1 MAFFDDLSKKL
12 SQVGQSAVQKTKEVA
27 DIAKYTASIAEEERN
42 ITKLYAQ
49 IGQAYVQLHAEDA
62 PEDMKELIQQ
72 IWAAQEKIQENRA
85 QLRQLKGVELCPN
98 CEAEVDKDA
107 LFCGKCGAKMPE
119 PPAPVVVEPEEAP
132 VEEAPDEPVE
142 EVVHEGEVVEE

>member
-12 SQVGQSAVQKTKEVA
+12 SQVGQSAVRKTKEVA

-49 IGQAYVQLHAEDA
+49 IGQAYVQLHTEDA

-72 IWAAQEKIQENRA
+72 IWNAQEKIQEYRA

-107 LFCGKCGAKMPE
+107 QFCGKCGTKMPE

-132 VEEAPDEPVE
+132 VEEAPAEPVE